1 MDDKL
6 KLVVNDALGQYAI
19 QRARMSLLNPGG
31 MGLDSKR
38 TQAWCEY
45 GFKENLEF
53 SDLYKLYRRGG
64 VAHGAVEKVVK
75 NCWKTFPWV
84 IQGEEHD
91 ESRKETPWE
100 RKVKATANVPFWR
113 SVMEADRRRLVGR
126 FSGLILRIRDSQDW
140 DQPVRGRGR
149 QLVSVIPAWAS
160 ALKPI
165 DFDMEPKSDRYG
177 QPKYWQY
184 TQVDANGGQSQ
195 VKIHYDRI
203 IILGDDS
210 SDAIGFLEPAFNAF
224 VSLEK
229 VEGGSGESFLKNAA
243 RQIAVNFDKEIDF
256 ASLASMYGVSVN
268 ELQEKFNEAAW
279 EINRGNDQ
287 MLVMQGAQATPLT
300 SAVADPEPTYDVN
313 LRTIS
318 AATGI
323 PSKILTGMQTG
334 ERASSED
341 VKEFNATCQ
350 SRRNGDLA
358 FEIHGV
364 FAHLMRI
371 GVVDSVSEYT
381 VMWDDLTD
389 ATQADKLANAKIMS
403 DINNVSLSSGS
414 EVFTRD
420 EIRTAAGY
428 EPLPGGDA
436 LGETDPVDEEDEE
449 DDGDEDPPADPAE

>member
-1 MDDKL
+1 MTQPEKL
-6 KLVVNDALGQYAI
+6 TMAVNAALSQAAI
-19 QRARMSLLNPGG
+19 LRARMGLLNGG
-31 MGLDSKR
+31 MGLDNKR
-38 TQAWCEY
+38 HQAWCEY
-45 GFKENLEF
+45 GFPEIIEF
-53 SDLYKLYRRGG
+53 RDLYKLYRRGG

-84 IQGEEHD
+84 IQGDKQD
-91 ESRKETPWE
+91 ESSKETPWE
-100 RKVKATANVPFWR
+100 RRLKAQANVPFWR
-113 SVMEADRRRLVGR
+113 SFMEADRRRLVGR
-126 FSGLILRIRDSQDW
+126 FAGLILRIRDSQDW

-149 QLVSVIPAWAS
+149 QLVSLIPAWAS
-160 ALKPI
+160 ALTPL

-184 TQVDANGGQSQ
+184 TQVDANGGASQ

-203 IILGDDS
+203 IILGDNA
-210 SDAIGFLEPAFNAF
+210 SDAIGFLEPAYNAF

-243 RQIAVNFDKEIDF
+243 RQIAVNFEKDIDF
-256 ASLASMYGVSVN
+256 ANLAAMYGVSVDD
-268 ELQEKFNEAAW
+268 LQEKFNEAAA

-313 LRTIS
+313 LRSIA

-323 PSKILTGMQTG
+323 PSKILSGMQTG

-371 GVVDSVSEYT
+371 GVVDTVNEYT

-389 ATQADKLANAKIMS
+389 ATQADKLTNAKTMS
-403 DINNVSLSSGS
+403 DINNVSLASGES
-414 EVFTRD
+414 VFTRN
-420 EIRTAAGY
+420 EIRTASGY
-428 EPLPGGDA
+428 EPLPGGDI
-436 LGETDPVDEEDEE
+436 LGEDEPEDEQ
-449 DDGDEDPPADPAE
+449 DDDVEDPPTDPAE